1 MTPKHKKTKILATI
15 PLQIKNKQPSV
26 CVSAGPAAS
35 SRQEVGAGRDPQDA
49 LCGDSPR
56 PRWAGPWGTE
66 LGDAA
71 AGRAGR
77 ADSSPGLDA
86 PFPRQV
92 RGRTAPGRRRRPR
105 GLRLWAPHDHHA
117 CLALKDTKRG
127 APVPKEPRVD
137 TCGEPGR
144 SPLLTRPVSVTGPE
158 RTQKAAGKVFFFPQ
172 SLASELGARAA
183 APERSGAGPGRG
195 R

>member
-1 MTPKHKKTKILATI
+1 MGTAPDPGGQGPGGQSWGTGRQAGL
-15 PLQIKNKQPSV
+15 
-26 CVSAGPAAS
+26 AGPTPAPVS
-35 SRQEVGAGRDPQDA
+35 TPRSRAKSGAEPPLG
-49 LCGDSPR
+49 G
-56 PRWAGPWGTE
+56 
-66 LGDAA
+66 GDA
-71 AGRAGR
+71 
-77 ADSSPGLDA
+77 PGGCA
-86 PFPRQV
+86 
-92 RGRTAPGRRRRPR
+92 
-105 GLRLWAPHDHHA
+105 LWAPHDHHA

-144 SPLLTRPVSVTGPE
+144 SPPLTRPVSVTGPE
-158 RTQKAAGKVFFFPQ
+158 RTQKAGGKVFFFPQ